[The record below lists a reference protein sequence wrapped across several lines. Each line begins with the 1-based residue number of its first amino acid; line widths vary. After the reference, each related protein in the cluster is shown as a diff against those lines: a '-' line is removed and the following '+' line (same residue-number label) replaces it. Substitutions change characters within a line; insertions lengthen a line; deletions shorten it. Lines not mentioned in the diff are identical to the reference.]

1 MSVLAN
7 KKILLGICGGIAAY
21 KCADLVRKLVQYGAE
36 VRVVMT
42 KSAMQFVTPITLQAL
57 SGREVRCDLF
67 DINAEQAMGHIE
79 LARWADL
86 ILIAPA
92 TVNFLA
98 KMAHGLGDDL
108 LSTLCLVTEN
118 PVFVCPAMNRSMFL
132 HPANQANLQLLQQRF
147 VHVIGPAFGEQACGE
162 IGYGRMSEVEVI
174 VEELS
179 ANFAAKTMVGQH
191 ILITAGP
198 TREPIDPIRYISN
211 YSSGKMGY
219 ALAKAALLAGAKVTL
234 VTGPTE
240 LNPPV
245 GAELHRVTS
254 ALEMYEVVMRE
265 LKQNMILIST
275 AAIADYTVI
284 NPALD
289 KLKKHDVGDV
299 FNLTLTTTPDLLS
312 AVAQT
317 GLLRFVVGFAAE
329 TNNVI
334 DYARQKLNSKGLD
347 MIIANDV
354 SDGKVFA
361 SDDNQVCILTKK
373 DQISLSLANK
383 NIISQQIIAIIAA
396 NLQNSAFEL

>member
-234 VTGPTE
+234 
-240 LNPPV
+240 
-245 GAELHRVTS
+245 
-254 ALEMYEVVMRE
+254 
-265 LKQNMILIST
+265 K
-275 AAIADYTVI
+275 
-284 NPALD
+284 
-289 KLKKHDVGDV
+289 
-299 FNLTLTTTPDLLS
+299 
-312 AVAQT
+312 
-317 GLLRFVVGFAAE
+317 
-329 TNNVI
+329 
-334 DYARQKLNSKGLD
+334 
-347 MIIANDV
+347 
-354 SDGKVFA
+354 
-361 SDDNQVCILTKK
+361 
-373 DQISLSLANK
+373 
-383 NIISQQIIAIIAA
+383 
-396 NLQNSAFEL
+396 